1 MKNQQISKNGWS
13 GKSRAAMSIT
23 KKFPGNDDRRNSN
36 AFLKKLFTPRSHKIC
51 FSFVNVFSAAAG
63 HQIAAGPMGPIFYQL
78 SLTGQN
84 VKFCEYDC

>member
-1 MKNQQISKNGWS
+1 MKNQQIAKNGWP

-23 KKFPGNDDRRNSN
+23 KNFTGNDDRRDSN

-51 FSFVNVFSAAAG
+51 FSFVNIFSAAPAG
-63 HQIAAGPMGPIFYQL
+63 HQIAGPKFYQL

-84 VKFCEYDC
+84 VKFSQYDC